1 MEEIFE
7 LFGMIIQMCVSFL
20 MLIAVIAGA
29 YLFQKK
35 LPAVQN
41 RVLQTRGELSKPHA
55 DVINDRQ
62 IVHHRA
68 PKTGEVLLNGEL
80 YKLSDLADK

>member
-1 MEEIFE
+1 MEAIFE

-20 MLIAVIAGA
+20 MVIAVLAGA

-35 LPAVQN
+35 LPAVQK

-55 DVINDRQ
+55 DVINDQQ

-80 YKLSDLADK
+80 YKLSDLANR